1 MKYIQNLE
9 RPSKLEKGSKVV
21 FTLSDGSV
29 YKGKVCLD
37 PCYKEYYI
45 EFYEGNAK
53 VFSELNLEKDSFV
66 ENIVGY
72 KPRGT
77 WPETKTLEELD
88 KVLDAL
94 FKVNKIEE
102 VSKIEEKKEP
112 KTPSEWDW
120 LLD

>member
-21 FTLSDGSV
+21 FTLSDESV
-29 YKGKVCLD
+29 HKGEVCLHSEH
-37 PCYKEYYI
+37 KQYYI
-45 EFYEGNAK
+45 EFSGRNATI
-53 VFSELNLEKDSFV
+53 FHELDLEKDSFV

-72 KPRGT
+72 KPRGA

-94 FKVNKIEE
+94 LKVN
-102 VSKIEEKKEP
+102 KIEEKKEP
-112 KTPSEWDW
+112 KAPSEWDW

>member
-1 MKYIQNLE
+1 MKYIQSIE
-9 RPSKLEKGSKVV
+9 RPWKLEKGSEVV
-21 FTLSDGSV
+21 FTLSDGEV
-29 YKGKVCLD
+29 YKGNISFQSTRRG
-37 PCYKEYYI
+37 YYI
-45 EFYEGNAK
+45 TFACSNEEIFD
-53 VFSELNLEKDSFV
+53 ELDLEKDSFV

-72 KPRGT
+72 RPRGE

-94 FKVNKIEE
+94 LKVNTT
-102 VSKIEEKKEP
+102 EEKKEP